1 MNSCGYDRLLSLISF
16 YRVSVSSK
24 ENGRIKTN
32 GWELSNSVNE
42 KLKSTMEGRRQCER
56 TCVYTRIG
64 TCRGTGTNV
73 TAAEFIR
80 DELREFCDLQCATSS
95 LQLFII
101 DTGQAKRRRI
111 FISVLKLLEN

>member
-1 MNSCGYDRLLSLISF
+1 
-16 YRVSVSSK
+16 
-24 ENGRIKTN
+24 
-32 GWELSNSVNE
+32 
-42 KLKSTMEGRRQCER
+42 MEGRRQCER

-64 TCRGTGTNV
+64 TCWGTGTNV

-101 DTGQAKRRRI
+101 DTGQAKRRAHFYLR
-111 FISVLKLLEN
+111 SQTTGKLIRNTKIAAT